1 MNNIYNDLIDEL
13 NEVIIKMDRAL
24 YIYRSNA
31 KLTKELNVELP
42 LAFKNKI
49 AGLAAMANI
58 CEKVAEYFTLKND
71 VLFGEWET
79 QKDEPNIDEIRLAI
93 NLITQYRALRRE
105 GCADDY
111 FIPNELKGWYIWQ
124 EKKQ

>member
-13 NEVIIKMDRAL
+13 NEVTIKMDRAL

-49 AGLAAMANI
+49 AGLAAMVNI
-58 CEKVAEYFTLKND
+58 CEKVSEYYALKND
-71 VLFGEWET
+71 ELFGEWVT

-111 FIPNELKGWYIWQ
+111 FIPNELKGW
-124 EKKQ
+124 